1 LKDQLATAETKLTT
15 AQSQA
20 KDAAGKLS
28 QQISDM
34 QASQAGDK
42 EQTNRSVFAE
52 S

>member
-1 LKDQLATAETKLTT
+1 LRDQLASAETKLTT

-20 KDAAGKLS
+20 KDAAEKLS
-28 QQISDM
+28 QQIADL

-42 EQTNRSVFAE
+42 EQTNRLVFAE